1 MNINSFYMYKKTE
14 ETDSYLE
21 FTDNEKVVITPT
33 TASIIVDENN
43 NIKVLKATGTR
54 KTVLLYE
61 ED

>member
-1 MNINSFYMYKKTE
+1 MYQLE
-14 ETDSYLE
+14 EKTDSYLE
-21 FTDNEKVVITPT
+21 FQDGEKVVITPT
-33 TASIIVDENN
+33 IHSIIVDENN